1 MRRALRFLQLS
12 LADKAMLAGCLW
24 RLASTYIALQTRGYH
39 RASHDLTARLARRRP
54 SGGQLPSAAK
64 IIWAVRAAARVL
76 PRTRCLAQAVTLH
89 YLLARSG
96 HASIIRIGITGDKA
110 LSLQAHAW
118 VVRNGRIVIGE
129 TGAADGR
136 FRTMT
141 ELQLAPR

>member
-1 MRRALRFLQLS
+1 MRRARRFFELS

-24 RLASTYIALQTRGYH
+24 HLASAFVGLKTRGYH
-39 RASHDLTARLARRRP
+39 RVSRDLTARLRRRAVH
-54 SGGQLPSAAK
+54 GEQPSAAK
-64 IIWAVRAAARVL
+64 IIWAVRAAARAL

-96 HASIIRIGITGDKA
+96 HASIIRIGITGDQA
-110 LSLQAHAW
+110 LGFEAHAW
-118 VVRNGRIVIGE
+118 VVRDGRIAIGE
-129 TGAADGR
+129 AGAADGR